1 MRTSTITTMTA
12 AILVGA
18 ALALVIPAAA
28 QSDPADVPD
37 QAGSPMEEA
46 HRDQIV
52 LRRDGDKAVPFDPVI
67 GAGGEL
73 ALRRDGSK
81 AVPFVAETG
90 SQASPSSSGFDWG
103 GAVMVGGSAVGLM
116 LLGAGA
122 LVLVRR
128 GRPVVQPGINSDLH
142 EG

>member
-1 MRTSTITTMTA
+1 MQTSTITTIAA

-18 ALALVIPAAA
+18 ALALVVPAAA
-28 QSDPADVPD
+28 QSDPGDAPD
-37 QAGSPMEEA
+37 QAGSPMKAA
-46 HRDQIV
+46 HRAQIV
-52 LRRDGDKAVPFDPVI
+52 LHRDGDKAVPFDPVI
-67 GAGGEL
+67 GAGAEL
-73 ALRRDGSK
+73 VLRRDGSK

-128 GRPVVQPGINSDLH
+128 SRPVVQPGMNSDLH
-142 EG
+142 KG

>member
-37 QAGSPMEEA
+37 QAGSPMKEA